1 MKRFKLL
8 INRFFCARRFSL
20 FFFGVKYFKIPKNL
34 SLNGENI
41 SLDLPTEYGIKNSF
55 IEIFLDDAYQ
65 LAFIKKLA
73 KQNEIE
79 INSILDIGGNC
90 GLTSLLSRYYFPKSV
105 INCYEPNPYLRNYLL
120 NNSKVGNF
128 DFFTEAVGY
137 KSSMVHLN
145 IDEEESILS
154 TISTNKIGIT
164 KQISFK
170 KAVDRF
176 KFDNIDIVKMDC
188 EGSEWEILRD
198 LNSWKKVKFLTM
210 EYHLDKNNLN
220 HFKIVNFL
228 DKIGFRLISK
238 IDQSKNVDYGM
249 ALAYNSSIL
258 SL

>member
-1 MKRFKLL
+1 MLK
-8 INRFFCARRFSL
+8 
-20 FFFGVKYFKIPKNL
+20 
-34 SLNGENI
+34 
-41 SLDLPTEYGIKNSF
+41 
-55 IEIFLDDAYQ
+55 
-65 LAFIKKLA
+65 
-73 KQNEIE
+73 
-79 INSILDIGGNC
+79 
-90 GLTSLLSRYYFPKSV
+90 
-105 INCYEPNPYLRNYLL
+105 
-120 NNSKVGNF
+120 NSKVGNF

-154 TISTNKIGIT
+154 TISTNKIGTT

-228 DKIGFRLISK
+228 DKIGFTLISK